1 MRHKGSVFG
10 RLSLLITLCRR
21 VKTRNLTSRTWQT
34 TSALEKQQTVWTQS
48 TPGKGK
54 LGNNIPCCTQGY
66 TYIHIYTCS
75 SLNLLPPSP
84 TLHKKHLER
93 ATPACQSQVWNPLIT
108 GADGWPWTTGKI
120 PEMERET
127 GGREEGR
134 HHSLHAA
141 ALPLRGACNAAV
153 TLDKVCLIYNPINCQ
168 LNTLFQLLLFL
179 IMHAQCRASFIISV
193 LSLG

>member
-34 TSALEKQQTVWTQS
+34 TSALERQQTVWTQS

-54 LGNNIPCCTQGY
+54 LGNNIRYCTQGY

-93 ATPACQSQVWNPLIT
+93 ATPARRSHGLKPLIT
-108 GADGWPWTTGKI
+108 GADGWPWTNRQDTRDG
-120 PEMERET
+120 ERYWWK
-127 GGREEGR
+127 G
-134 HHSLHAA
+134 
-141 ALPLRGACNAAV
+141 RGAAS
-153 TLDKVCLIYNPINCQ
+153 
-168 LNTLFQLLLFL
+168 LFTCCSSPPQRS
-179 IMHAQCRASFIISV
+179 M
-193 LSLG
+193 